1 MKTPS
6 KRVARPS
13 LRKKLISYLSV
24 SVLVLCLSLTL
35 LYILFDERYSNG
47 KQTEFDHAYEMM
59 LERANNII
67 KSEVESSSY
76 DVIVNIDDNSSGG
89 VTFQTSPVETRHISR
104 TRTDVKKLLCE
115 FYDRFGVAVKMYING
130 EEFADSSDSAFM
142 TLMFPKPD
150 TIYQI
155 DDPAML
161 DGFDQYT
168 GGKYYSEAEYPDVR
182 FCLQEYYIQGGNH
195 RFVPVSIEVVK
206 IPDNYGYSAEV
217 IDRYSEETEQ
227 PYGYTYFNEK
237 RVPDAL
243 PYFVRMGDKGIS
255 SGYDINNIT
264 REDVKVNL
272 YQFGTNGLLHQ
283 TIMMSE
289 YKVPSF
295 FSEYGS
301 MVILTAVSAMVI
313 TCMIT
318 SFAAYVRYSR
328 EKSMYD
334 MIEYRRKT
342 TNAMAHDLKTP
353 LAAISAYSENLVQDP
368 DGDKRSYYSSKII
381 ENVETMNKMIGDIL
395 RFSKSEDV
403 SNVRIDRSDVDVET
417 LLKELAGEVEPLF
430 TDAGVSLRLTI
441 SSKTVLKTDRALLKQ
456 SLLNLLTN
464 ASRYSTP
471 GTETE
476 AVLSGA
482 SLTVTNETGMV
493 YDDVEK
499 LKEPFVKGK
508 KSRGEK
514 DGTGLGLAIADNNLK
529 MLGYRLNIK
538 MDNGK
543 FISEVRF

>member
-24 SVLVLCLSLTL
+24 SVIVLCLSLML
-35 LYILFDERYSNG
+35 LYILFSERYSNG
-47 KQTEFDHAYEMM
+47 KQMEFDHAYEMM

-76 DVIVNIDDNSSGG
+76 DVIVNIDDNSSEG

-104 TRTDVKKLLCE
+104 TKTDVKKLLCE

-142 TLMFPKPD
+142 ALMFPKPD

-155 DDPAML
+155 DDMSML
-161 DGFDQYT
+161 DGFEEYT
-168 GGKYYSEAEYPDVR
+168 GGKYYDSGEYENIR
-182 FCLQEYYIQGGNH
+182 LCLQEYYIQGSNH

-217 IDRYSEETEQ
+217 IDRYSEEIEQ

-368 DGDKRSYYSSKII
+368 DGDKRTYYSSKII
-381 ENVETMNKMIGDIL
+381 ENVETMNKMIGEIL
-395 RFSKSEDV
+395 KFSRSEDAA
-403 SNVRIDRSDVDVET
+403 NVRIDRSDVDVAD
-417 LLKELAGEVEPLF
+417 LLNELSGEVEPLF
-430 TDAGVSLRLTI
+430 AEAGVALIVTVINRP
-441 SSKTVLKTDRALLKQ
+441 VLKTDRALLKQ

-464 ASRYSTP
+464 ASRYSVP

-476 AVLSGA
+476 VLLGRTSITI
-482 SLTVTNETGMV
+482 SNETDMV
-493 YDDVEK
+493 YDDVDK

-514 DGTGLGLAIADNNLK
+514 EGTGLGLAIADNNLK
-529 MLGYRLNIK
+529 MLGYRLNIRT
-538 MDNGK
+538 DNVR
-543 FISEVRF
+543 FISEVVF